1 MVEHIDRILELYS
14 ENGNKRETGRII
26 CKENNLVWTENLQR
40 GLSKLIQRR
49 LDRGVTKE
57 CETVGIDLEKVKQYW
72 YKGKHYS
79 INVKG
84 EEQNQK
90 DLNFDKVISECMEI
104 YNKIPLNK
112 LTIKSDIIDR
122 LVYTDVHTGMDASRN
137 GLSLYP
143 VEWNG
148 EMLLE
153 NIKLM
158 AEFTIKNK
166 QSDILY
172 IDELGDYMDGW
183 DGETTRGGHKL
194 PQNMSNEV
202 AFDYGLKAKVL
213 LIDILQSEFKHIVCN
228 NICEDN
234 HSGAFGYV
242 VNSAF
247 KNVIEHK
254 YSNVEVHNHRKFLNF
269 YKIQDRM
276 IVLTHG
282 KDARNLKFG
291 FKPQLDPRQIE
302 KIDQFLK
309 NYSIYNNCN
318 YITFSKGD
326 SHQCLFDM
334 CSSDDFDYFNYPALS
349 PSSEWVQTNFKR
361 GRRGFVLE
369 HIKDNGARVVVEPYF
384 FSKLEY

>member
-1 MVEHIDRILELYS
+1 MVENIERIMQLYS
-14 ENGNKRETGRII
+14 QTGSKAETARII
-26 CKENNLVWTENLQR
+26 CKETKTEFTDGRRVNI
-40 GLSKLIQRR
+40 GKLIRR
-49 LDRGVTKE
+49 RENQGIFEE
-57 CETVGIDLEKVKQYW
+57 CESVGIDVDKVKHYW
-72 YKGKHYS
+72 YKGEHYS

-90 DLNFDKVISECMEI
+90 ELDFDKVISECMEI

-194 PQNMSNEV
+194 PQNMTNET

-213 LIDILQSEFKHIVCN
+213 LVDILQSEFKHIVCN

-247 KNVIEHK
+247 KSVIEHK

-309 NYSIYNNCN
+309 NYKVYNDCN

>member
-1 MVEHIDRILELYS
+1 MVEHKEQIFELHNQGLS
-14 ENGNKRETGRII
+14 AIAITRQI
-26 CKENNLVWTENLQR
+26 CKEHNIQYSDNVRRN
-40 GLSKLIQRR
+40 LSKLIKRAKNKGIF
-49 LDRGVTKE
+49 DE
-57 CETVGIDLEKVKQYW
+57 CESVGIDPENVKHYW
-72 YKGKHYS
+72 YKGKNYS

-84 EEQNQK
+84 ETNDKEI
-90 DLNFDKVISECMEI
+90 DFDYVISECMKS
-104 YNKIPLNK
+104 YVKQPLNK
-112 LTIKSDIIDR
+112 LKIESDIVDR
-122 LVYTDVHTGMDASRN
+122 LIYTDVHTGMDASRG

-194 PQNMSNEV
+194 PQNMNNET

-213 LIDILQSEFKHIVCN
+213 LIDILQSEFKHIICN

-234 HSGAFGYV
+234 HAGAFGYV

-247 KNVIEHK
+247 KSVIEHK
-254 YSNVEVHNHRKFLNF
+254 YSNIEVINHRKFLNF

-309 NYSIYNNCN
+309 NYRIYNDCK

-326 SHQCLFDM
+326 SHQCLFDL

-384 FSKLEY
+384 FTKLEY

>member
-1 MVEHIDRILELYS
+1 MTHNERALELYKEGKS
-14 ENGNKRETGRII
+14 YTQAAKQAAKEYNITYTDNFRRVVNKWI
-26 CKENNLVWTENLQR
+26 K
-40 GLSKLIQRR
+40 RR
-49 LDRGVTKE
+49 VDKGVFDE
-57 CETVGIDLEKVKQYW
+57 CETVGIDPEKIKHYW

-84 EEQNQK
+84 EDSNQK
-90 DLNFDKVISECMEI
+90 ELDFDKVISECMES
-104 YNKIPLNK
+104 YEKKPLTQLKTNSK
-112 LTIKSDIIDR
+112 IIDR
-122 LVYTDVHTGMDASRN
+122 LVYTDVHTGMDASRG
-137 GLSLYP
+137 GLALYP

-166 QSDILY
+166 QSDVLY

-183 DGETTRGGHKL
+183 DGETTRKGHKL
-194 PQNMSNEV
+194 PQNMNNED

-254 YSNVEVHNHRKFLNF
+254 YNNVEVHNHRKFLNF
-269 YKIQDRM
+269 YKIQERM

-369 HIKDNGARVVVEPYF
+369 HIKDSGARVVLEPYF

>member
-1 MVEHIDRILELYS
+1 MVENIDRIMELYS
-14 ENGNKRETGRII
+14 SNNSKRETARLM
-26 CKENNLVWTENLQR
+26 CKELNIEFNDNKR
-40 GLSKLIQRR
+40 RSISKLISTRVDKGI
-49 LDRGVTKE
+49 LDE
-57 CETVGIDLEKVKQYW
+57 CDKVGIDPGKVKHYW
-72 YKGKHYS
+72 YKGKNYS

-90 DLNFDKVISECMEI
+90 ELDFDKVISECMES
-104 YNKIPLNK
+104 YEKKPLNK
-112 LTIKSDIIDR
+112 LNTKSETIDR
-122 LVYTDVHTGMDASRN
+122 LVYTDVHTGMDASRG

-143 VEWNG
+143 VEWNS
-148 EMLLE
+148 EMLLQ

-166 QSDILY
+166 QSDVLY

-183 DGETTRGGHKL
+183 DGETTRKGHKL
-194 PQNMSNEV
+194 PQNMTNEES
-202 AFDYGLKAKVL
+202 FDVGLKAKVL
-213 LIDILQSEFKHIVCN
+213 LIDILQSEFKHIICN

-234 HSGAFGYV
+234 HAGAFGYV

-247 KNVIEHK
+247 KSVIEHK
-254 YSNVEVHNHRKFLNF
+254 YNNVEVVNHRKFLNF
-269 YKIQDRM
+269 YKIKERM

-309 NYSIYNNCN
+309 NYKVYNNCN

-326 SHQCLFDM
+326 SHQCLFDL

-369 HIKDNGARVVVEPYF
+369 HIKDNGSRVVVEPYF

>member
-1 MVEHIDRILELYS
+1 MVEFKTEMIELYKKGVS
-14 ENGNKRETGRII
+14 ITEIAKKI
-26 CKENNLVWTENLQR
+26 CKENSLEYTDAKR
-40 GLSKLIQRR
+40 SSTSKIINRVKNK
-49 LDRGVTKE
+49 GVFEE
-57 CETVGIDLEKVKQYW
+57 CEAVGIDPEKIKNYW

-84 EEQNQK
+84 ETDTSREL
-90 DLNFDKVISECMEI
+90 DFDKVIAECMES
-104 YNKIPLNK
+104 YERKPLTQLKIK
-112 LTIKSDIIDR
+112 ADIIDR
-122 LVYTDVHTGMDASRN
+122 LVYTDVHTGMDASRG

-148 EMLLE
+148 DMLLE

-194 PQNMSNEV
+194 PQNMTNET

-247 KNVIEHK
+247 KSVIEHK
-254 YSNVEVHNHRKFLNF
+254 YSNVQVVNHRKFLNF

-282 KDARNLKFG
+282 KDAKNLKFG

-309 NYSIYNNCN
+309 NYSVYNNCN

-326 SHQCLFDM
+326 SHQCLFDL

-369 HIKDNGARVVVEPYF
+369 HIKDNGARVVIEPYF
-384 FSKLEY
+384 FTKLEY

>member
-1 MVEHIDRILELYS
+1 MVEFKTEMIELYKKGVS
-14 ENGNKRETGRII
+14 ITEIAKKI
-26 CKENNLVWTENLQR
+26 CKENNIEFTDT
-40 GLSKLIQRR
+40 KRR
-49 LDRGVTKE
+49 YASEIINQEKSRGVFEE
-57 CETVGIDLEKVKQYW
+57 CEAVGIDPDKIKNYW

-84 EEQNQK
+84 ETDTSREL
-90 DLNFDKVISECMEI
+90 DFDKVIAECMES
-104 YNKIPLNK
+104 YERKPLTQLKIQA
-112 LTIKSDIIDR
+112 DIIDR
-122 LVYTDVHTGMDASRN
+122 LVYTDVHTGMDASRG

-148 EMLLE
+148 DMLLE

-194 PQNMSNEV
+194 PQNMTNET

-247 KNVIEHK
+247 KSVIEHK
-254 YSNVEVHNHRKFLNF
+254 YSNVQVVNHRKFLNF

-282 KDARNLKFG
+282 KDAKNLKFG

-309 NYSIYNNCN
+309 NYSVYNNCN

-326 SHQCLFDM
+326 SHQCLFDL

-369 HIKDNGARVVVEPYF
+369 HIKDNGARVVIEPYF
-384 FSKLEY
+384 FTKLEY

>member
-1 MVEHIDRILELYS
+1 MVEHIDRILEIYKESRNQS
-14 ENGNKRETGRII
+14 ETARKI
-26 CKENNLVWTENLQR
+26 CEEKNIPYTD
-40 GLSKLIQRR
+40 SHRR
-49 LDRGVTKE
+49 LVANLIKNREDKGIFDE
-57 CETVGIDLEKVKQYW
+57 CEKVGINPSKVKHYW
-72 YKGKHYS
+72 YKGKNYS
-79 INVKG
+79 INVQG
-84 EEQNQK
+84 ELK
-90 DLNFDKVISECMEI
+90 DKELNFDKVISECMET
-104 YNKIPLNK
+104 YERKPLNQLK
-112 LTIKSDIIDR
+112 IKSDIVDR
-122 LVYTDVHTGMDASRN
+122 LVYTDVHTGMDASRG

-166 QSDILY
+166 QSDVLY

-194 PQNMSNEV
+194 PQNMTNET

-213 LIDILQSEFKHIVCN
+213 LIDILQSEFKHIICN

-247 KNVIEHK
+247 KSVIEHK
-254 YSNVEVHNHRKFLNF
+254 YSNVEVINHRKFLNF

-282 KDARNLKFG
+282 KDAKNLKFG

-302 KIDQFLK
+302 KIDQFFK
-309 NYSIYNNCN
+309 NYRIYNNCK

-326 SHQCLFDM
+326 SHQCLFDL

-369 HIKDNGARVVVEPYF
+369 HIKDNGARVVIEPYF
-384 FSKLEY
+384 FTKLEY

>member
-1 MVEHIDRILELYS
+1 MVEFKTEMIELYKQGVS
-14 ENGNKRETGRII
+14 ITKITKKI
-26 CKENNLVWTENLQR
+26 CKENNIEFTDT
-40 GLSKLIQRR
+40 KRR
-49 LDRGVTKE
+49 LTSKIINKEKSRGVFDE
-57 CETVGIDLEKVKQYW
+57 CEAVGIDPDKIKNYW

-84 EEQNQK
+84 ETDTSREL
-90 DLNFDKVISECMEI
+90 DFDKVIAECMES
-104 YNKIPLNK
+104 YERKPLTQLKIK
-112 LTIKSDIIDR
+112 ADIIDR
-122 LVYTDVHTGMDASRN
+122 LVYTDVHTGMDASRG

-148 EMLLE
+148 DMLLE

-194 PQNMSNEV
+194 PQNMTNET

-247 KNVIEHK
+247 KSVIEHK
-254 YSNVEVHNHRKFLNF
+254 YSNVQVVNHRKFLNF

-282 KDARNLKFG
+282 KDAKNLKFG

-309 NYSIYNNCN
+309 NYSVYNNCN

-326 SHQCLFDM
+326 SHQCLFDL

-369 HIKDNGARVVVEPYF
+369 HIKDNGARVVIEPYF
-384 FSKLEY
+384 FTKLEY

>member
-1 MVEHIDRILELYS
+1 MVEHIDRILEIYKESRNQS
-14 ENGNKRETGRII
+14 ETARKI
-26 CKENNLVWTENLQR
+26 CEEKNIPYTDSN
-40 GLSKLIQRR
+40 RR
-49 LDRGVTKE
+49 LVASLIKHREDKGIFDE
-57 CETVGIDLEKVKQYW
+57 CERVGINPSKVKHYW
-72 YKGKHYS
+72 YKGKNYS

-84 EEQNQK
+84 EDTDKEI
-90 DLNFDKVISECMEI
+90 DFDSVISECMKSYE
-104 YNKIPLNK
+104 KQPLNK
-112 LTIKSDIIDR
+112 LKIQSDIVDR
-122 LVYTDVHTGMDASRN
+122 LVYTDVHTGMDASRG

-166 QSDILY
+166 QSDVLY

-183 DGETTRGGHKL
+183 DGETTRKGHKL
-194 PQNMSNEV
+194 PQNMNNED

-247 KNVIEHK
+247 KSVIEHK
-254 YSNVEVHNHRKFLNF
+254 YSNVEVINHRKFLNF

-309 NYSIYNNCN
+309 NYKIYNDCK

-326 SHQCLFDM
+326 SHQCLFDL

-369 HIKDNGARVVVEPYF
+369 HIKDHGARVVVEPYF

>member
-1 MVEHIDRILELYS
+1 MVEFKTEMIELYKQGVNIT
-14 ENGNKRETGRII
+14 EIAKKI
-26 CKENNLVWTENLQR
+26 CKENSLEYTD
-40 GLSKLIQRR
+40 GKRR
-49 LDRGVTKE
+49 LASEIINRAKNKGVFEE
-57 CETVGIDLEKVKQYW
+57 CEAVGIDPEKIKNYW

-84 EEQNQK
+84 ETTDKEI
-90 DLNFDKVISECMEI
+90 DFDSVISECMKSYE
-104 YNKIPLNK
+104 KQPLNK
-112 LTIKSDIIDR
+112 LKIQSDIVDR
-122 LVYTDVHTGMDASRN
+122 LVYTDVHTGMDASRG

-194 PQNMSNEV
+194 PQNMTNET

-213 LIDILQSEFKHIVCN
+213 LIDILQSEFKQIVCN

-247 KNVIEHK
+247 KSVIEHK
-254 YSNVEVHNHRKFLNF
+254 YSNVEVVNHRKFLNF

-309 NYSIYNNCN
+309 NYKIYNDCK

-326 SHQCLFDM
+326 SHQCLFDL

-384 FSKLEY
+384 FTKLEY

>member
-1 MVEHIDRILELYS
+1 MVENIERIMELFNS
-14 ENGNKRETGRII
+14 GIGKTNVARKI
-26 CKENNLVWTENLQR
+26 CEEQGIEFDHNNRRSV
-40 GLSKLIQRR
+40 GKLINRR
-49 LDRGVTKE
+49 INNGINQE
-57 CETVGIDLEKVKQYW
+57 CEAVGIDIDKVKHYW
-72 YKGKHYS
+72 YKGEHYS

-84 EEQNQK
+84 DIENQK
-90 DLNFDKVISECMEI
+90 ELDFDKVISECMQQYE
-104 YNKIPLNK
+104 KIPLTK
-112 LTIKSDIIDR
+112 LKTQYNIIDR
-122 LVYTDVHTGMDASRN
+122 LVYTDVHTGMDASRG

-148 EMLLE
+148 DMLLE

-158 AEFTIKNK
+158 AEFVIKNK

-194 PQNMSNEV
+194 PQNMTNET

-254 YSNVEVHNHRKFLNF
+254 YNNVEVINHRKFLNF
-269 YKIQDRM
+269 YKIQERM

-282 KDARNLKFG
+282 KDAKNLKFG
-291 FKPQLDPRQIE
+291 FKPHIDNRQIE

-309 NYSIYNNCN
+309 NYSIYNDCN

-326 SHQCLFDM
+326 SHQCLFDL

-369 HIKDNGARVVVEPYF
+369 HIKDNGARVVIEPYF
-384 FSKLEY
+384 FTKLEY

>member
-1 MVEHIDRILELYS
+1 MVEHKEQILELYS
-14 ENGNKRETGRII
+14 KGLSAIKIAKQI
-26 CKENNLVWTENLQR
+26 CLENNLQYNDNVRRN
-40 GLSKLIQRR
+40 LSKIITRAKNK
-49 LDRGVTKE
+49 GVFDE
-57 CETVGIDLEKVKQYW
+57 CEAVGIDPEQVKHYW
-72 YKGKHYS
+72 YKGKNYS

-84 EEQNQK
+84 ETDTSKEL
-90 DLNFDKVISECMEI
+90 DFDKVIAECMES
-104 YNKIPLNK
+104 YERKPLTQLKIK
-112 LTIKSDIIDR
+112 DDIIDR
-122 LVYTDVHTGMDASRN
+122 LVYTDVHTGMDASRG

-148 EMLLE
+148 DMLLE

-158 AEFTIKNK
+158 AEFTLKNK

-194 PQNMSNEV
+194 PQNMTNET

-247 KNVIEHK
+247 KSVIEHK
-254 YSNVEVHNHRKFLNF
+254 YSNVQVVNHRKFLNF

-282 KDARNLKFG
+282 KDAKNLKFG

-309 NYSIYNNCN
+309 NYSVYNNCN

-326 SHQCLFDM
+326 SHQCLFDL

-369 HIKDNGARVVVEPYF
+369 HIKDNGARVVIEPYF
-384 FSKLEY
+384 FTKLEY

>member
-1 MVEHIDRILELYS
+1 MVENIERIMELFNS
-14 ENGNKRETGRII
+14 GIGKTNVARQI
-26 CKENNLVWTENLQR
+26 CEEQGIEFDHNHRRSV
-40 GLSKLIQRR
+40 GKLINRR
-49 LDRGVTKE
+49 LNNGINQE
-57 CETVGIDLEKVKQYW
+57 CEAVGIDIEKVKHYW
-72 YKGKHYS
+72 YKGEHYS

-84 EEQNQK
+84 DIENQK
-90 DLNFDKVISECMEI
+90 ELDFDKVISECMQQYE
-104 YNKIPLNK
+104 KIPLTK
-112 LTIKSDIIDR
+112 LKTQYNIIDR
-122 LVYTDVHTGMDASRN
+122 LVYTDVHTGMDASRG

-148 EMLLE
+148 DMLLE

-158 AEFTIKNK
+158 AEFVIKNK

-194 PQNMSNEV
+194 PQNMTNET

-254 YSNVEVHNHRKFLNF
+254 YNNVEVINHRKFLNF
-269 YKIQDRM
+269 YKIQERM

-282 KDARNLKFG
+282 KDAKNLKFG
-291 FKPQLDPRQIE
+291 FKPHIDNRQIE

-309 NYSIYNNCN
+309 NYSIYNDCN

-326 SHQCLFDM
+326 SHQCLFDL

-369 HIKDNGARVVVEPYF
+369 HIKDNGARVVIEPYF
-384 FSKLEY
+384 FTKLEY

>member
-1 MVEHIDRILELYS
+1 MVEHIDRILEIYKESRNQS
-14 ENGNKRETGRII
+14 ETARKI
-26 CKENNLVWTENLQR
+26 CEEKNIPYTDSN
-40 GLSKLIQRR
+40 RR
-49 LDRGVTKE
+49 LVASLIKHREDKGIFDE
-57 CETVGIDLEKVKQYW
+57 CERVGINPSKVKHYW
-72 YKGKHYS
+72 YKGKNYS

-84 EEQNQK
+84 ELK
-90 DLNFDKVISECMEI
+90 DKELNFDKVISECMET
-104 YNKIPLNK
+104 YERKPLNQLK
-112 LTIKSDIIDR
+112 IKSDIVDR
-122 LVYTDVHTGMDASRN
+122 LVYTDVHTGMDASRG

-166 QSDILY
+166 QSDVLY

-194 PQNMSNEV
+194 PQNMTNET

-213 LIDILQSEFKHIVCN
+213 LIDILQSEFKHIICN

-247 KNVIEHK
+247 KSVIEHK
-254 YSNVEVHNHRKFLNF
+254 YSNVEVINHRKFLNF

-282 KDARNLKFG
+282 KDAKNLKFG

-302 KIDQFLK
+302 KIDQFFK
-309 NYSIYNNCN
+309 NYRIYNNCK

-326 SHQCLFDM
+326 SHQCLFDL

-369 HIKDNGARVVVEPYF
+369 HIKDNGARVVIEPYF
-384 FSKLEY
+384 FTKLEY

>member
-1 MVEHIDRILELYS
+1 MVENINRIMELYS
-14 ENGNKRETGRII
+14 ENGSKAETSRII
-26 CKENNLVWTENLQR
+26 CKEMNIEWNDNVRRNI
-40 GLSKLIQRR
+40 GKLIIKRENK
-49 LDRGVTKE
+49 GVFDE
-57 CETVGIDLEKVKQYW
+57 CESVGIDVDKVKHYW
-72 YKGKHYS
+72 YKGEHYS
-79 INVKG
+79 INVRG
-84 EEQNQK
+84 EEQNK
-90 DLNFDKVISECMEI
+90 KELDFDKVISECMEI

-112 LTIKSDIIDR
+112 LTVKSDIVDR

-166 QSDILY
+166 QSDVLY

-194 PQNMSNEV
+194 PQNMTNET

-213 LIDILQSEFKHIVCN
+213 LVDILQSEFKHIVCN

-247 KNVIEHK
+247 KSVIEHK

>member
-1 MVEHIDRILELYS
+1 MVEHIERILEIYKESRNKS
-14 ENGNKRETGRII
+14 ETARKI
-26 CKENNLVWTENLQR
+26 CEEKNIPYTD
-40 GLSKLIQRR
+40 SHRR
-49 LDRGVTKE
+49 LVASLIKHREDKGIFDE
-57 CETVGIDLEKVKQYW
+57 CERVGINPSKVKHYW
-72 YKGKHYS
+72 YKGKNYS

-84 EEQNQK
+84 ELK
-90 DLNFDKVISECMEI
+90 DKELNFDKVISECMET
-104 YNKIPLNK
+104 YERKPLNQLK
-112 LTIKSDIIDR
+112 IKSDIVDR
-122 LVYTDVHTGMDASRN
+122 LVYTDVHTGMDASRG

-166 QSDILY
+166 QSDVLY

-194 PQNMSNEV
+194 PQNMTNET

-213 LIDILQSEFKHIVCN
+213 LIDILQSEFKHIICN

-247 KNVIEHK
+247 KSVIEHK
-254 YSNVEVHNHRKFLNF
+254 YSNVEVINHRKFLNF

-282 KDARNLKFG
+282 KDAKNLKFG

-302 KIDQFLK
+302 KIDQFFK
-309 NYSIYNNCN
+309 NYRIYNNCK

-326 SHQCLFDM
+326 SHQCLFDL

-369 HIKDNGARVVVEPYF
+369 HIKDNGARVVIEPYF
-384 FSKLEY
+384 FTKLEY

>member
-1 MVEHIDRILELYS
+1 MELFNS
-14 ENGNKRETGRII
+14 GIGKTNVARQI
-26 CKENNLVWTENLQR
+26 CEEQGIEFDHNHRRSV
-40 GLSKLIQRR
+40 GKLINRR
-49 LDRGVTKE
+49 LNNGINQE
-57 CETVGIDLEKVKQYW
+57 CEAVGIDIEKVKHYW
-72 YKGKHYS
+72 YKGEHYS

-84 EEQNQK
+84 DIENQK
-90 DLNFDKVISECMEI
+90 ELDFDKVISECMQQYE
-104 YNKIPLNK
+104 KIPLTK
-112 LTIKSDIIDR
+112 LKTQYNIIDR
-122 LVYTDVHTGMDASRN
+122 LVYTDVHTGMDASRG

-148 EMLLE
+148 DMLLE

-158 AEFTIKNK
+158 AEFVIKNK

-194 PQNMSNEV
+194 PQNMTNET

-254 YSNVEVHNHRKFLNF
+254 YNNVEVINHRKFLNF
-269 YKIQDRM
+269 YKIQERM

-282 KDARNLKFG
+282 KDAKNLKFG
-291 FKPQLDPRQIE
+291 FKPHIDNRQIE

-309 NYSIYNNCN
+309 NYSIYNDCN

-326 SHQCLFDM
+326 SHQCLFDL

-369 HIKDNGARVVVEPYF
+369 HIKDNGARVVIEPYF
-384 FSKLEY
+384 FTKLEY

>member
-1 MVEHIDRILELYS
+1 MVENIERIMELFNS
-14 ENGNKRETGRII
+14 GIGKTNVARKI
-26 CKENNLVWTENLQR
+26 CEEQGIEFDHNNRRSV
-40 GLSKLIQRR
+40 GKLINRR
-49 LDRGVTKE
+49 LNSGINQE
-57 CETVGIDLEKVKQYW
+57 CEAVGIDIEKVKHYW
-72 YKGKHYS
+72 YKGEHYS

-84 EEQNQK
+84 DIENQK
-90 DLNFDKVISECMEI
+90 ELDFDKVISECMQQ
-104 YNKIPLNK
+104 YKKIPLTK
-112 LTIKSDIIDR
+112 LKTQYNIIDR
-122 LVYTDVHTGMDASRN
+122 LVYTDVHTGMDASRG

-148 EMLLE
+148 DMLLE

-158 AEFTIKNK
+158 AEFVIKNK

-194 PQNMSNEV
+194 PQNMTNET

-254 YSNVEVHNHRKFLNF
+254 YNNVEVINHRKFLNF
-269 YKIQDRM
+269 YKIQERM

-282 KDARNLKFG
+282 KDAKNLKFG
-291 FKPQLDPRQIE
+291 FKPHIDNRQIE

-309 NYSIYNNCN
+309 NYSIYNDCN

-326 SHQCLFDM
+326 SHQCLFDL

-369 HIKDNGARVVVEPYF
+369 HIKDNGARVVIEPYF
-384 FSKLEY
+384 FTKLEY